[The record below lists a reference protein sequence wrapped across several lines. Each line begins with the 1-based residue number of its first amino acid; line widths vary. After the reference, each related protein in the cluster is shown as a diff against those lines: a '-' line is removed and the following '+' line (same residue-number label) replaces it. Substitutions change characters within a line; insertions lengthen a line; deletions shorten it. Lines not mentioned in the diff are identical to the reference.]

1 MISSKADYRDYLLA
15 DYKANNHII
24 EGGIGLIIN
33 ILKRV
38 IQS

>member
-24 EGGIGLIIN
+24 GGGYWLDYQYI
-33 ILKRV
+33 KRV